1 MKTLIVPLL
10 FIAMAFLSGCSDL
23 ERVDAATF
31 MKYGEATQTIGSA
44 TDYDLAGVKEERAF
58 IRYWTA
64 VTILGKGKTIHYWIP
79 LSELPPEIAKELR
92 EGRNPW
98 SKAKAP
104 FETPKTGGQP
114 ATSTNAGE
122 SARFPTK
129 ASRPAWYT

>member
-1 MKTLIVPLL
+1 MKTIIFPLF

-44 TDYDLAGVKEERAF
+44 TDYELAGVKEERAF
-58 IRYWTA
+58 IKYWTA
-64 VTILGKGKTIHYWIP
+64 VTIVGKGKTIHYWIP
-79 LSELPPEIAKELR
+79 LSELPPEIR

-104 FETPKTGGQP
+104 FETLKTGGQP
-114 ATSTNAGE
+114 ATSTNTGE
-122 SARFPTK
+122 SARFPIT